1 MIDFEWIASR
11 LWASIVAIL
20 MGAFF
25 VSLAP
30 QASAATFDK
39 CTPNPQAWI
48 GMNDT
53 QTQEQAQQRE
63 QMRCDAVNA
72 VFDAW
77 AVKLKGLDNAKEK
90 ISMAANVGNWEAFR
104 AALGEVKEPFLELQK
119 AATDA
124 PNAEGAA
131 AVRSL
136 FGQDLTYLF
145 QNVGMTPP
153 ASLDE
158 ALAKI
163 EAAANTP
170 GQESK
175 AATLAVTMLNNASA
189 RAFELVAGL
198 GKAAGDK
205 VQAET
210 LAQRQAVDTDR
221 RDKLEGRTVDGYFG
235 GFTERLLT
243 VWKPWLT
250 MLLVVTFGGSWW
262 ATKRRLN
269 PVTAGAAAGLAYMV
283 PGTVMALAFILV
295 PFVSQLFMIA
305 ATLAGTV
312 ATYFF
317 AGPVFG
323 WLAARAGVDSPTG
336 KRLAIL
342 GGTLENL
349 RAGLGGSPAVGP
361 GADVVGKM
369 AAAHATH
376 GSARWGTADEMRQ
389 GGHLVAP
396 GKPAGFA
403 LARVPD
409 APAGVDPRFRFLGH
423 VVTVAPTGSGK
434 GIGAV
439 IPNLL
444 DYPGSALVLDVK
456 GENAAVTARARRE
469 LGHKV
474 FVVDPFG
481 VTKGEAHAFNLLDR
495 LDTSDPE
502 CVGESAV
509 LADCLVIP
517 DPKGQAHFDESAR
530 TLLQGLMLH
539 VAGLDEGRRNL
550 PEVRRILTAGEEVL
564 FETLAEMAADEKA
577 AFGLPARAAN
587 TIMGMPDRERGSVIS
602 TAQKS
607 TAFMDDPRIAAA
619 VSRSD
624 FNLAN
629 MKAELMTV
637 YMVLPANKIGPNA
650 RFVRAFIG
658 SVIAAITSST
668 TQPMHRVAFL
678 LDEFGQL
685 GYMKQIEDAVSL
697 MRGYG
702 LAFWVFIQDLSQL
715 KGVYPKW
722 QTFLA
727 NSAKTFYGTDD
738 YDTAKYVSDS
748 LGQATIEYETQNEGR
763 SSGRNFSGSDS
774 GGSSGGMNRGKST
787 GTSQQFTGRHL
798 LTPDEVMR
806 LGPEKPIVLVKGEY
820 PYQLTRLNYLV
831 DAEYLGKADPN
842 PYHS

>member
-1 MIDFEWIASR
+1 MIDFEWIAAR
-11 LWASIVAIL
+11 LWASVVAVL
-20 MGAFF
+20 MGVFF

-30 QASAATFDK
+30 QASAATFNK
-39 CTPNPQAWI
+39 CTPNPQAWSFI
-48 GMNDT
+48 NDA
-53 QTQEQAQQRE
+53 QTQEQAKQRE
-63 QMRCDAVNA
+63 QMRCDAENA
-72 VFDAW
+72 VLDAW
-77 AVKLKGLDNAKEK
+77 AVKLNGLDNAKEK
-90 ISMAANVGNWEAFR
+90 ISTAANVGNWDAFR
-104 AALGEVKEPFLELQK
+104 SALGEVKGPLLELQK
-119 AATDA
+119 AATDT
-124 PNAEGAA
+124 PNADGAA

-163 EAAANTP
+163 EAAAKTP

-175 AATLAVTMLNNASA
+175 AATLAVTMLNNANG
-189 RAFELVAGL
+189 RAFDLVAGL
-198 GKAAGDK
+198 GKSAADK

-210 LAQRQAVDTDR
+210 MAQRQAVATDR
-221 RDKLEGRTVDGYFG
+221 RDKLEGRTVEGYFG
-235 GFTERLLT
+235 GFVERLLT

-283 PGTVMALAFILV
+283 PGTVMAGGFVAL
-295 PFVSQLFMIA
+295 PFLPQWLMIA
-305 ATLAGTV
+305 ATLAGTA
-312 ATYFF
+312 ATYLF

-349 RAGLGGSPAVGP
+349 RAGLGGAPAAGP
-361 GADVVGKM
+361 AADVVGKM

-409 APAGVDPRFRFLGH
+409 APAGVDPRFRFTGH

-481 VTKGEAHAFNLLDR
+481 VTKGDAHAFNLLDR

-539 VAGLDEGRRNL
+539 VAGLDEVRRNL

-624 FNLAN
+624 FDLAN
-629 MKAELMTV
+629 IKAELMTV

-831 DAEYLGKADPN
+831 DAEYVGKADPN

>member
-1 MIDFEWIASR
+1 MINFEWIAAR
-11 LWASIVAIL
+11 LWASVVAVL
-20 MGAFF
+20 MVVFF
-25 VSLAP
+25 LSLAP
-30 QASAATFDK
+30 HASAATFNR
-39 CTPNPQAWI
+39 CAPNSQAWSFL
-48 GMNDT
+48 NDA
-53 QTQEQAQQRE
+53 QAQEQAKQRE
-63 QMRCDAVNA
+63 QMRCDAENA
-72 VFDAW
+72 VLDSW
-77 AVKLKGLDNAKEK
+77 AAKLNGLDNAKEK
-90 ISMAANVGNWEAFR
+90 ISTAANVGNWEAFR
-104 AALGEVKEPFLELQK
+104 AALGEVKGPLLELQT
-119 AATDA
+119 AATA
-124 PNAEGAA
+124 SPNADGAA

-153 ASLDE
+153 ASLDD

-163 EAAANTP
+163 ETASKA

-175 AATLAVTMLNNASA
+175 AATLAATMLNNANS

-210 LAQRQAVDTDR
+210 MAQRQAAGEQR

-235 GFTERLLT
+235 GFTERLLS

-283 PGTVMALAFILV
+283 PGTVMALAFVFV
-295 PFVSQLFMIA
+295 PFVSQLFMIG
-305 ATLAGTV
+305 ATLFGTI

-349 RAGLGGSPAVGP
+349 RAGLGGAPAAAP
-361 GADVVGKM
+361 GDDVVGKM
-369 AAAHATH
+369 AAAQATH

-403 LARVPD
+403 LARVPE
-409 APAGVDPRFRFLGH
+409 APAGVDPLFRFTGH

-474 FVVDPFG
+474 FVVDPFR
-481 VTKGEAHAFNLLDR
+481 VTKGETHAFNLLDR
-495 LDTSDPE
+495 INTHDPE
-502 CVGESAV
+502 CVSESAV

-530 TLLQGLMLH
+530 TLLQGLILH
-539 VAGLDEGRRNL
+539 VAGLDESRRHL

-577 AFGLPARAAN
+577 AFGLSARAAN

-624 FNLAN
+624 FDLAN
-629 MKAELMTV
+629 IKAELMTV

-650 RFVRAFIG
+650 RFVRCFIG

-668 TQPMHRVAFL
+668 TQPAHRVAFL

-697 MRGYG
+697 LRGYG

-748 LGQATIEYETQNEGR
+748 LGKATIEYETENSGQN
-763 SSGRNFSGSDS
+763 SGTGLS
-774 GGSSGGMNRGKST
+774 GGGGSMNRGKST
-787 GTSQQFTGRHL
+787 GTSQQLTGRDL

-806 LGPEKPIVLVKGEY
+806 LGPERPIVLVKGEY

-831 DAEYLGKADPN
+831 DAEYVGKADPN

>member
-1 MIDFEWIASR
+1 
-11 LWASIVAIL
+11 
-20 MGAFF
+20 
-25 VSLAP
+25 
-30 QASAATFDK
+30 
-39 CTPNPQAWI
+39 
-48 GMNDT
+48 
-53 QTQEQAQQRE
+53 
-63 QMRCDAVNA
+63 
-72 VFDAW
+72 
-77 AVKLKGLDNAKEK
+77 
-90 ISMAANVGNWEAFR
+90 
-104 AALGEVKEPFLELQK
+104 
-119 AATDA
+119 
-124 PNAEGAA
+124 
-131 AVRSL
+131 
-136 FGQDLTYLF
+136 
-145 QNVGMTPP
+145 
-153 ASLDE
+153 
-158 ALAKI
+158 
-163 EAAANTP
+163 
-170 GQESK
+170 
-175 AATLAVTMLNNASA
+175 
-189 RAFELVAGL
+189 
-198 GKAAGDK
+198 
-205 VQAET
+205 
-210 LAQRQAVDTDR
+210 
-221 RDKLEGRTVDGYFG
+221 
-235 GFTERLLT
+235 
-243 VWKPWLT
+243 
-250 MLLVVTFGGSWW
+250 
-262 ATKRRLN
+262 
-269 PVTAGAAAGLAYMV
+269 
-283 PGTVMALAFILV
+283 
-295 PFVSQLFMIA
+295 
-305 ATLAGTV
+305 
-312 ATYFF
+312 
-317 AGPVFG
+317 
-323 WLAARAGVDSPTG
+323 
-336 KRLAIL
+336 
-342 GGTLENL
+342 
-349 RAGLGGSPAVGP
+349 
-361 GADVVGKM
+361 
-369 AAAHATH
+369 
-376 GSARWGTADEMRQ
+376 
-389 GGHLVAP
+389 
-396 GKPAGFA
+396 
-403 LARVPD
+403 
-409 APAGVDPRFRFLGH
+409 
-423 VVTVAPTGSGK
+423 
-434 GIGAV
+434 
-439 IPNLL
+439 
-444 DYPGSALVLDVK
+444 
-456 GENAAVTARARRE
+456 
-469 LGHKV
+469 
-474 FVVDPFG
+474 
-481 VTKGEAHAFNLLDR
+481 
-495 LDTSDPE
+495 
-502 CVGESAV
+502 
-509 LADCLVIP
+509 
-517 DPKGQAHFDESAR
+517 
-530 TLLQGLMLH
+530 MLH

-637 YMVLPANKIGPNA
+637 YLVLPANKIGPNA

-715 KGVYPKW
+715 NGVYPKW

-738 YDTAKYVSDS
+738 FDTAKYVSDS

>member
-1 MIDFEWIASR
+1 MMDFEALAAR
-11 LWASIVAIL
+11 LWAAVVAV
-20 MGAFF
+20 FF
-25 VSLAP
+25 GVFCLSLATTAHARVFP
-30 QASAATFDK
+30 ECNPVAEAGKLYGAADADAWVKRICDAQESTYRTWEANLQKLDIGQQDLAMATNAGDWNAYRAKWAELLPVLKEMEAAALASRNAAGAANILSLYRADLGLFLQNAGLGTAANLDEFSARISGGLDGQRPAAAATAGV
-39 CTPNPQAWI
+39 NVV
-48 GMNDT
+48 
-53 QTQEQAQQRE
+53 QQSVTRGVE
-63 QMRCDAVNA
+63 FV
-72 VFDAW
+72 
-77 AVKLKGLDNAKEK
+77 KGL
-90 ISMAANVGNWEAFR
+90 AAAEGDKVLAEYRGQVE
-104 AALGEVKEPFLELQK
+104 QK
-119 AATDA
+119 AATRR
-124 PNAEGAA
+124 EELSG
-131 AVRSL
+131 S
-136 FGQDLTYLF
+136 T
-145 QNVGMTPP
+145 
-153 ASLDE
+153 AS
-158 ALAKI
+158 
-163 EAAANTP
+163 
-170 GQESK
+170 
-175 AATLAVTMLNNASA
+175 
-189 RAFELVAGL
+189 
-198 GKAAGDK
+198 
-205 VQAET
+205 
-210 LAQRQAVDTDR
+210 
-221 RDKLEGRTVDGYFG
+221 GYFG
-235 GFTERLLT
+235 GFARRITE
-243 VWKPWLT
+243 VWGIFFFVLFVL
-250 MLLVVTFGGSWW
+250 MLGAVVV
-262 ATKRRLN
+262 AVKRKQN
-269 PVTAGAAAGLAYMV
+269 PITLASAAALAYLLPGSAMV
-283 PGTVMALAFILV
+283 LAFVLV
-295 PFVSQLFMIA
+295 PFLPSWAMIA
-305 ATLAGTV
+305 ATLVGTYAMYAQGGRICGALASKLGEGSTLGHRLRV
-312 ATYFF
+312 LGA
-317 AGPVFG
+317 
-323 WLAARAGVDSPTG
+323 WLD
-336 KRLAIL
+336 
-342 GGTLENL
+342 NL
-349 RAGLGGSPAVGP
+349 RAGLQGEPGGAASIGAAAVQAASAP
-361 GADVVGKM
+361 GAQPV
-369 AAAHATH
+369 TH
-376 GSARWGTADEMRQ
+376 GSARWGTVAEIRQ
-389 GGHLVAP
+389 AGHLVAP

-403 LARVPD
+403 LGRVAD
-409 APAGVDPRFRFLGH
+409 APAGLDQRFRFTGH

-727 NSAKTFYGTDD
+727 NSAKSFFGTDD
-738 YDTAKYVSDS
+738 YDTAKYISDS
-748 LGQATIEYETQNEGR
+748 LGKATIEFETENT
-763 SSGRNFSGSDS
+763 GRNSGAGVS
-774 GGSSGGMNRGKST
+774 GGGGSLNRGKSS
-787 GTSQQFTGRHL
+787 GSSQQFAGREL

-820 PYQLTRLNYLV
+820 PYLLDRLNYL
-831 DAEYLGKADPN
+831 ADPEYAGRFDAN

>member
-1 MIDFEWIASR
+1 MIYFEWIAEK
-11 LWASIVAIL
+11 LWASVVAVLI
-20 MGAFF
+20 GVFF
-25 VSLAP
+25 LSLAP
-30 QASAATFDK
+30 KASAATFNK
-39 CTPNPQAWI
+39 CTPDPQAWQFI
-48 GMNDT
+48 NDA
-53 QTQEQAQQRE
+53 QTQEQAKQRE
-63 QMRCDAVNA
+63 QMRCDAENA
-72 VFDAW
+72 VLDSW
-77 AVKLKGLDNAKEK
+77 AAKLAGLDNAKEK
-90 ISMAANVGNWEAFR
+90 IRTAANGGNWEAFR
-104 AALGEVKEPFLELQK
+104 AALGEVKGPLLELQK
-119 AATDA
+119 AATDN
-124 PNAEGAA
+124 PNADGAA
-131 AVRSL
+131 SVRSL

-163 EAAANTP
+163 EAAAKTP

-175 AATLAVTMLNNASA
+175 AATLAVTMLNNSNS
-189 RAFELVAGL
+189 RAFELVGGL
-198 GKAAGDK
+198 GKAASEK
-205 VQAET
+205 VRAET
-210 LAQRQAVDTDR
+210 MAQRQAVATER
-221 RDKLEGRTVDGYFG
+221 RDKLEGRTVSGYFG

-269 PVTAGAAAGLAYMV
+269 PVTAGAAAGLAYLV
-283 PGTVMALAFILV
+283 PGTVMALAFVFV
-295 PFVSQLFMIA
+295 PFVSQLFMIG
-305 ATLAGTV
+305 ATLLGTV

-317 AGPVFG
+317 AGPVFR
-323 WLAARAGVDSPTG
+323 WLAARAGVGSPTG

-349 RAGLGGSPAVGP
+349 RAGLGGAPAVAP
-361 GADVVGKM
+361 GDDVVGKM
-369 AAAHATH
+369 AAAQATH

-409 APAGVDPRFRFLGH
+409 APAGVDPRFRFTGH

-456 GENAAVTARARRE
+456 GENAAVTARARRA

-481 VTKGEAHAFNLLDR
+481 VTKGETHAFNLLDR

-539 VAGLDEGRRNL
+539 VAGLDDSRRNL
-550 PEVRRILTAGEEVL
+550 PEVRRILTAGEDVL

-629 MKAELMTV
+629 IKAELMTV

-668 TQPMHRVAFL
+668 TQPLHRVAFL

-697 MRGYG
+697 LRGYG

-727 NSAKTFYGTDD
+727 NAAKTFYGTDD

-748 LGQATIEYETQNEGR
+748 LGKATIEYETENSGQN
-763 SSGRNFSGSDS
+763 SGTGLS
-774 GGSSGGMNRGKST
+774 GGGGSMNRGKST
-787 GTSQQFTGRHL
+787 GTSQQLAGRDL

-806 LGPEKPIVLVKGEY
+806 LGPERPIVLVKGEY

-831 DAEYLGKADPN
+831 DAEYVGKADPN

>member
-1 MIDFEWIASR
+1 MIDLKRIAAR
-11 LWASIVAIL
+11 LWASVFSVL
-20 MGAFF
+20 MGVFF
-25 VSLAP
+25 LYLAP
-30 QASAATFDK
+30 QASAATFNK
-39 CTPNPQAWI
+39 CTPNPQAWSFI
-48 GMNDT
+48 SDAH
-53 QTQEQAQQRE
+53 TQEQAQHRE
-63 QMRCDAVNA
+63 QMRCDAENA
-72 VFDAW
+72 VLDSW
-77 AVKLKGLDNAKEK
+77 AVKLNGLNNAKEK
-90 ISMAANVGNWEAFR
+90 ISTAANVGNWDAFR
-104 AALGEVKEPFLELQK
+104 SGLGEVKGPLLELQK
-119 AATDA
+119 AATDT

-145 QNVGMTPP
+145 QNVGMTPA

-163 EAAANTP
+163 DAASKTP

-175 AATLAVTMLNNASA
+175 AATLAVTMLNNASS
-189 RAFELVAGL
+189 RAFDLVVGL
-198 GKAAGDK
+198 GKSAADK

-210 LAQRQAVDTDR
+210 MAQRQAVATNR
-221 RDKLEGRTVDGYFG
+221 RDKLEGRTVEGYFG

-283 PGTVMALAFILV
+283 PGTVMALAFVFV
-295 PFVSQLFMIA
+295 PFVSQLFMIG

-336 KRLAIL
+336 KRLSIL

-349 RAGLGGSPAVGP
+349 RAGLGGAPAGGP

-409 APAGVDPRFRFLGH
+409 APAGVDPRFRFTGH

-469 LGHKV
+469 LGHRV

-629 MKAELMTV
+629 IKAELMTV

-668 TQPMHRVAFL
+668 TQPAHRVAFL

-697 MRGYG
+697 LRGYG

-748 LGQATIEYETQNEGR
+748 LGKATIEYETENIGQN
-763 SSGRNFSGSDS
+763 SGTGLS
-774 GGSSGGMNRGKST
+774 GGGGSMNRGKST
-787 GTSQQFTGRHL
+787 GTSQQLAGRDL

-806 LGPEKPIVLVKGEY
+806 LGPERPIVLVKGEY